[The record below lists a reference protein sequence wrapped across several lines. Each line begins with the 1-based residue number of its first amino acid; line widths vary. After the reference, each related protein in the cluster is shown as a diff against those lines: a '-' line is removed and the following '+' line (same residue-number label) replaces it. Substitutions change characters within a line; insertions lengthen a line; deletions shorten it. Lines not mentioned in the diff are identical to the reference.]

1 MKSSKAGLAALSG
14 IVAVF
19 GLCGLTAAQQLG
31 DLKGLAGG
39 ADVSSLASGSAGNA
53 AGIVEYCLKNNYLGG
68 DAASSIK
75 DKLMGKVTDGSDNDK
90 ADYADGAK
98 GLVKTSDG
106 KSVDIGKLGEMKKS
120 VTNKA
125 CASVLDHAKSFL

>member
-1 MKSSKAGLAALSG
+1 MKANTIGLAVMGG

-19 GLCGLTAAQQLG
+19 GLVGSAGAQLG

-53 AGIVEYCLKNNYLGG
+53 AGVVEYCVKNNYLDGG
-68 DAASSIK
+68 ASGIK
-75 DKLMGKVTDGSDNDK
+75 DKLMGKMGGDSDK
-90 ADYADGAK
+90 SDYDDGAN

-106 KSVDIGKLGEMKKS
+106 KSVDIGQFGSMKKS
-120 VTNKA
+120 ITKKA
-125 CASVLDHAKSFL
+125 CASVLDHAKSLL

>member
-1 MKSSKAGLAALSG
+1 MKANTIGLAVMGG

-19 GLCGLTAAQQLG
+19 GLVGSAGAQLG

-53 AGIVEYCLKNNYLGG
+53 AGVVEYCVKNNYLDGG
-68 DAASSIK
+68 ASGIK
-75 DKLMGKVTDGSDNDK
+75 DKLMGKMGGDSDK
-90 ADYADGAK
+90 FDYDDGAK

-106 KSVDIGKLGEMKKS
+106 KSVDIGQLGSMKKS
-120 VTNKA
+120 ITKKA
-125 CASVLDHAKSFL
+125 CASVLDHAKSLL